1 MELGAIQEEDKLL
14 IQSIIKMIC
23 PKVVVEFGTQRGV
36 STQAILEVLDG
47 TLYSF
52 DPYKQHHIEHP
63 NLVFINDN
71 QENYNLTVPID
82 LVFFDGSHNL
92 DSNLETYEK
101 IKPFLKKES
110 LILVHDT
117 GLWEKEFVPNGG
129 YSNKEGFL
137 HQPDERK
144 FVNQLKLNK
153 IHLHTTKE
161 IRHGMTIL
169 QQNFDLSI

>member
-1 MELGAIQEEDKLL
+1 MQLGAIQPEDKDL
-14 IQSIIKMIC
+14 IQSLIKMTC

-36 STQAILEVLDG
+36 STQAILDVLEG

-52 DPYKQHHIEHP
+52 DPHKQHYIEHP
-63 NLVFINDN
+63 NLVFIEDK
-71 QENYNLTVPID
+71 QENYNLDVQVDI
-82 LVFFDGSHNL
+82 VFFDGSHEL
-92 DSNLETYEK
+92 FSNLTAYNK
-101 IKPFLKKES
+101 IKPYLKKES

-117 GLWEKEFVPNGG
+117 GLWEKEFEPNGG
-129 YSNKEGFL
+129 YSIQEGFL

-144 FVNQLKLNK
+144 FVNALKLNK

-169 QQNFDLSI
+169 QQPFDLSV